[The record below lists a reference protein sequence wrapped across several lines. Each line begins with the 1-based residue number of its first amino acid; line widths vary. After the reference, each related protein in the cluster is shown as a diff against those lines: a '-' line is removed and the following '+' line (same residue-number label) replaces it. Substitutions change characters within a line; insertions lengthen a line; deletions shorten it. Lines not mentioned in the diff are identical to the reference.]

1 MGIGS
6 SAQKQMT
13 RAAGRKFGVTVGL
26 AFLAIAGILWWRD
39 RETISMIAASIG
51 GLLLAG
57 GLIVPD
63 RMGPVESAWMKLA
76 HAISKVT
83 TPVFMAIIYFIVM
96 TPAGL
101 LVRAFGHRPLVT
113 PAGRS
118 AWKERA
124 GDHRRSDLERQF

>member
-1 MGIGS
+1 MGIGVRS
-6 SAQKQMT
+6 QEEMT
-13 RAAGRKFGVTVGL
+13 RAAGRKFGVTVGA
-26 AFLAIAGILWWRD
+26 AFLVIAGILWWRD
-39 RETISMIAASIG
+39 RDTFSLIAASIG
-51 GLLLAG
+51 GLLVAG
-57 GLIVPD
+57 GLLVPD
-63 RMGPVESAWMKLA
+63 RMGPVESAWMKMA

-83 TPVFMAIIYFIVM
+83 TPVFMAIIYFIVI

-124 GDHRRSDLERQF
+124 EDNRRSNLERQF